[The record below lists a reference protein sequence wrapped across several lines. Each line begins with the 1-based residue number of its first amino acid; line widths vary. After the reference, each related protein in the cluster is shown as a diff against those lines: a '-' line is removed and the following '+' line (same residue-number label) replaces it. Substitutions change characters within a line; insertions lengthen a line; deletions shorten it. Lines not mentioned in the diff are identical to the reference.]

1 MHLALVGTPN
11 SGKTALF
18 NALTGSRQKVANYPG
33 VTVERKEGSFVTPS
47 GRQVSVV
54 DLPGTYSLRGRS
66 PDEEITRD
74 VVLGRTKGEAMPDLV
89 LCVADS
95 TNLRLTIRLV
105 LELKSTGRPLAL
117 VLNMFDI
124 ATRRGV
130 TVDVP
135 RLSEALGVP
144 VVTSIA
150 VRKGG
155 TADLLRL
162 TDEIA
167 GASATPHRQNLWE
180 PLTVSQLRATQR
192 EADRIIAATVSL
204 PARPDTWTAR
214 IDAVVL
220 HPVAGLAILMLL
232 LFVMFQA
239 VFAWAQPLMEL
250 LSSAF
255 EALGQFVHDT
265 LPAGLLQ
272 SFLQNGVIS
281 GVGSVIVFL
290 PQIIIIFLFILLL
303 EDFGYMARAAF
314 LMDRIMG
321 GAGLHGRAF
330 IPLLSSFACAIPGI
344 MATRVIDNRRDRLT
358 TILIAPLM
366 TCSARIPVYT
376 LIISAFIP
384 AKMIWGW
391 VNLQGLV
398 MFGLYAAG
406 IVSALGDVVPD
417 QILHVARLRAGAV
430 HAGTA
435 RLQDA
440 AAEEHRDRHLHA
452 REYVPAARR
461 HHDLLDDGADLVS
474 GVVPG
479 SRLPAPTE
487 PAINYSL
494 AAMIGKAIAPL
505 LSPLGFN
512 WQIAVALI
520 PGMAARE
527 VAVAALGTVYA
538 IEGGK
543 EAADANRTGAGD
555 QMEPC
560 HRAVAARLV
569 HLRAAMR
576 FHAGGDPPRNRQLEV
591 DGGHLRL
598 HAGARLCREFCHL
611 QHRGGARRR
620 VAKGRHGTV
629 MGIENFRQLAGYNH
643 WANRRLYDAALKM
656 PDEHYRRPTGVFF
669 GSLHGTLNHL
679 LLTDRVWLKR
689 LTGEGEH
696 PARLNAIL
704 HEDLK
709 DLVRARMTEDAR
721 LIKVIGGYSA
731 ADLGNTVSYQTMS
744 GAPQQQPLRDILL
757 HLFNHQTHH
766 RGHAHACCSI
776 VTGTEPLSLD
786 LLLFQRGVP
795 APDLN

>member
-1 MHLALVGTPN
+1 MEAPLMHLALVGTPN
-11 SGKTALF
+11 SGKTSLF

-33 VTVERKEGSFVTPS
+33 VTVERKEGAFVTPK
-47 GRQVSVV
+47 GRQISLV

-74 VVLGRTKGEAMPDLV
+74 FVLGNAKGEALPDLV
-89 LCVADS
+89 LCVADA
-95 TNLRLTIRLV
+95 TNLRLTIRLL

-124 ATRRGV
+124 AARRGV

-162 TDEIA
+162 TDEILA
-167 GASATPHRQNLWE
+167 QAQSPLRQNLWR
-180 PLTVSQLRATQR
+180 PLTVAELRATQR
-192 EADRIIAATVSL
+192 EADRILATTVSL
-204 PARPDTWTAR
+204 PARPDTWTGR

-220 HPVAGLAILMLL
+220 HPVGGLLILFLI

-239 VFAWAQPLMEL
+239 VFAWAQPLMDL
-250 LSSAF
+250 LSAAF
-255 EALGQFVHDT
+255 DALGQLVHDT
-265 LPAGLLQ
+265 LPSGLLQ

-281 GVGSVIVFL
+281 GVGSVVVFL

-384 AKMIWGW
+384 PKLIWGW
-391 VNLQGLV
+391 INLQGMV
-398 MFGLYAAG
+398 MFGLYATG
-406 IVSALGDVVPD
+406 IASALGVSFLIKFFMLRDYAPAPFMLELPD
-417 QILHVARLRAGAV
+417 YKMPRARSIAIGVYNRAKMFLQRAGTTIFSMMVLIWFLASFPQAPV
-430 HAGTA
+430 G
-435 RLQDA
+435 
-440 AAEEHRDRHLHA
+440 AE
-452 REYVPAARR
+452 
-461 HHDLLDDGADLVS
+461 G
-474 GVVPG
+474 
-479 SRLPAPTE
+479 

-494 AAMIGKAIAPL
+494 AAIIGKAIAPL
-505 LSPLGFN
+505 LAPLGFN

-543 EAADANRTGAGD
+543 EAAEQIGQVLATKWSLATALSLLAWYIFAPQCASTLAVIRRETGSWKWMAVTFGYMFALAYAASLATYNIAVALGAG
-555 QMEPC
+555 
-560 HRAVAARLV
+560 
-569 HLRAAMR
+569 
-576 FHAGGDPPRNRQLEV
+576 
-591 DGGHLRL
+591 
-598 HAGARLCREFCHL
+598 
-611 QHRGGARRR
+611 
-620 VAKGRHGTV
+620 
-629 MGIENFRQLAGYNH
+629 
-643 WANRRLYDAALKM
+643 
-656 PDEHYRRPTGVFF
+656 
-669 GSLHGTLNHL
+669 
-679 LLTDRVWLKR
+679 
-689 LTGEGEH
+689 
-696 PARLNAIL
+696 
-704 HEDLK
+704 
-709 DLVRARMTEDAR
+709 
-721 LIKVIGGYSA
+721 
-731 ADLGNTVSYQTMS
+731 
-744 GAPQQQPLRDILL
+744 
-757 HLFNHQTHH
+757 
-766 RGHAHACCSI
+766 
-776 VTGTEPLSLD
+776 
-786 LLLFQRGVP
+786 
-795 APDLN
+795 

>member
-1 MHLALVGTPN
+1 MEAPLFHLALVGTPN

-33 VTVERKEGSFVTPS
+33 VTVERKQGGFVMPS

-74 VVLGRTKGEAMPDLV
+74 VVLGRVAGEVPPDLV

-105 LELKSTGRPLAL
+105 LELKRVGRPLML

-130 TVDVP
+130 SVDVAK
-135 RLSEALGVP
+135 LSELLGVP

-155 TADLLRL
+155 TADLLQR
-162 TDEIA
+162 TDELAKSLIPADAGFARSEWIA
-167 GASATPHRQNLWE
+167 PTAAE
-180 PLTVSQLRATQR
+180 LRATQR

-204 PARPDTWTAR
+204 PARPDTWTGR
-214 IDAVVL
+214 IDSVVL
-220 HPVAGLAILMLL
+220 HPVGGLVVLAVV

-250 LSSAF
+250 LSSGF
-255 EALGQFVHDT
+255 DALGGLVRDT

-321 GAGLHGRAF
+321 GVGLHGRAF

-358 TILIAPLM
+358 TILTAPLM

-384 AKMIWGW
+384 PKQVLGFMD
-391 VNLQGLV
+391 LRGLV

-406 IVSALGDVVPD
+406 IISALGVSFLIKFFMWRDDAPAPFMLELPD
-417 QILHVARLRAGAV
+417 YKLPRLKSVLIGIYTRAKMFLQRAGTTIFSMMILIWFLASFP
-430 HAGTA
+430 
-435 RLQDA
+435 QPP
-440 AAEEHRDRHLHA
+440 E
-452 REYVPAARR
+452 
-461 HHDLLDDGADLVS
+461 GA
-474 GVVPG
+474 
-479 SRLPAPTE
+479 TE
-487 PAINYSL
+487 PAINYSI
-494 AAMIGKAIAPL
+494 AAWIGHHLEPL
-505 LSPLGFN
+505 LAPVGFN

-543 EAADANRTGAGD
+543 EAATQIGLVLADKWTLATALSLLAWYIFAPQCASTLAVIRRETGSWKWMAVTFTYMLTLAYLASLLTYNIAFAFGAG
-555 QMEPC
+555 
-560 HRAVAARLV
+560 
-569 HLRAAMR
+569 
-576 FHAGGDPPRNRQLEV
+576 
-591 DGGHLRL
+591 
-598 HAGARLCREFCHL
+598 
-611 QHRGGARRR
+611 
-620 VAKGRHGTV
+620 
-629 MGIENFRQLAGYNH
+629 
-643 WANRRLYDAALKM
+643 
-656 PDEHYRRPTGVFF
+656 
-669 GSLHGTLNHL
+669 
-679 LLTDRVWLKR
+679 
-689 LTGEGEH
+689 
-696 PARLNAIL
+696 
-704 HEDLK
+704 
-709 DLVRARMTEDAR
+709 
-721 LIKVIGGYSA
+721 
-731 ADLGNTVSYQTMS
+731 
-744 GAPQQQPLRDILL
+744 
-757 HLFNHQTHH
+757 
-766 RGHAHACCSI
+766 
-776 VTGTEPLSLD
+776 
-786 LLLFQRGVP
+786 
-795 APDLN
+795 

>member
-1 MHLALVGTPN
+1 MEAPLLHLALVGTPN
-11 SGKTALF
+11 SGKTSLF

-33 VTVERKEGSFVTPS
+33 VTVERKEGFFVTPA

-74 VVLGRTKGEAMPDLV
+74 MVLGRTSGEAVPDLI
-89 LCVADS
+89 LCVADA
-95 TNLRLTIRLV
+95 TNLRLTIRLL
-105 LELKSTGRPLAL
+105 LELKNTGRPMML

-124 ATRRGV
+124 AARRGV
-130 TVDVP
+130 SVDVP
-135 RLSEALGVP
+135 KLSEALGVP

-155 TADLLRL
+155 IAELLRR

-167 GASATPHRQNLWE
+167 AQEQPPVGPNRWQ
-180 PLTVSQLRATQR
+180 PLTASELRATQR
-192 EADRIIAATVSL
+192 EADRIIASAVSL
-204 PARPDTWTAR
+204 PAKPDTWTAR

-220 HPVAGLAILMLL
+220 HPVAGLFILALI
-232 LFVMFQA
+232 LFLMFQA

-255 EALGQFVHDT
+255 DALGQFVHDT
-265 LPAGLLQ
+265 LPEGLLQ

-384 AKMIWGW
+384 DRDVWGW
-391 VNLQGLV
+391 FNLRGLV
-398 MFGLYAAG
+398 LFGLYAAG
-406 IVSALGDVVPD
+406 ITSALGVSFLVKFFMLRDYAPAPFMLELPD
-417 QILHVARLRAGAV
+417 YKLPRLKSIAIGVYTRAKMFLQRAGTTIFSMMVLIWFLASFP
-430 HAGTA
+430 T
-435 RLQDA
+435 
-440 AAEEHRDRHLHA
+440 
-452 REYVPAARR
+452 
-461 HHDLLDDGADLVS
+461 
-474 GVVPG
+474 
-479 SRLPAPTE
+479 APTGAQD
-487 PAINYSL
+487 PAIDYSL
-494 AAMIGKAIAPL
+494 AAIIGKAIEPL
-505 LSPLGFN
+505 LAPLGFN

-543 EAADANRTGAGD
+543 EAADQIGHVLATKWSLATALSLLVWYIFAPQCASTLAVIRRETGGWRWMAVTFFYMLTLAYLASFATYNIAVALGAG
-555 QMEPC
+555 
-560 HRAVAARLV
+560 
-569 HLRAAMR
+569 
-576 FHAGGDPPRNRQLEV
+576 
-591 DGGHLRL
+591 
-598 HAGARLCREFCHL
+598 
-611 QHRGGARRR
+611 
-620 VAKGRHGTV
+620 
-629 MGIENFRQLAGYNH
+629 
-643 WANRRLYDAALKM
+643 
-656 PDEHYRRPTGVFF
+656 
-669 GSLHGTLNHL
+669 
-679 LLTDRVWLKR
+679 
-689 LTGEGEH
+689 
-696 PARLNAIL
+696 
-704 HEDLK
+704 
-709 DLVRARMTEDAR
+709 
-721 LIKVIGGYSA
+721 
-731 ADLGNTVSYQTMS
+731 
-744 GAPQQQPLRDILL
+744 
-757 HLFNHQTHH
+757 
-766 RGHAHACCSI
+766 
-776 VTGTEPLSLD
+776 
-786 LLLFQRGVP
+786 
-795 APDLN
+795 

>member
-1 MHLALVGTPN
+1 MEAPLTHLALVGTPN
-11 SGKTALF
+11 SGKTSLF

-47 GRQVSVV
+47 GRQVSLV

-74 VVLGRTKGEAMPDLV
+74 MVLGRTPGEALPDLV
-89 LCVADS
+89 LCVANS

-105 LELKSTGRPLAL
+105 LELKSTGRPLML

-135 RLSEALGVP
+135 LLSETLGVP

-155 TADLLRL
+155 TAELLRR
-162 TDEIA
+162 TDEIIA
-167 GASATPHRQNLWE
+167 AEAPHAVQPNSWQ
-180 PLTVSQLRATQR
+180 PLTVAQLRATQR
-192 EADRIIAATVSL
+192 EADRIIAATISL
-204 PARPDTWTAR
+204 PTRPDTWTAR

-220 HPVAGLAILMLL
+220 HPVAGLAILALI

-239 VFAWAQPLMEL
+239 VFAWAAPLMEL
-250 LSSAF
+250 LASTFA
-255 EALGQFVHDT
+255 ALGQLVHDT
-265 LPAGLLQ
+265 MPAGLLQ

-384 AKMIWGW
+384 AKQVWGF
-391 VNLQGLV
+391 VSLQGLV

-406 IVSALGDVVPD
+406 IASALGMSFLIKFFMLRDYAPAPFMLELPD
-417 QILHVARLRAGAV
+417 YKMPRPRSIAIGIYTRAMMFLQRAGTTIFSMMVLIWFLASFP
-430 HAGTA
+430 
-435 RLQDA
+435 Q
-440 AAEEHRDRHLHA
+440 
-452 REYVPAARR
+452 PP
-461 HHDLLDDGADLVS
+461 DGATD
-474 GVVPG
+474 
-479 SRLPAPTE
+479 

-494 AAMIGKAIAPL
+494 AAMIGKALEPL
-505 LSPLGFN
+505 LAPVGFN

-543 EAADANRTGAGD
+543 EAAEEIGQVLATKWSLATALSLLAWFIFAPQCASTLAVIRRETGSWTWMCD
-555 QMEPC
+555 
-560 HRAVAARLV
+560 
-569 HLRAAMR
+569 
-576 FHAGGDPPRNRQLEV
+576 
-591 DGGHLRL
+591 HLRL
-598 HAGARLCREFCHL
+598 HVRAGLCGELCDI
-611 QHRGGARRR
+611 QRRR
-620 VAKGRHGTV
+620 SPWGRLS
-629 MGIENFRQLAGYNH
+629 FRISMRQVDAGPLA
-643 WANRRLYDAALKM
+643 RK
-656 PDEHYRRPTGVFF
+656 PP
-669 GSLHGTLNHL
+669 SL
-679 LLTDRVWLKR
+679 
-689 LTGEGEH
+689 
-696 PARLNAIL
+696 
-704 HEDLK
+704 
-709 DLVRARMTEDAR
+709 
-721 LIKVIGGYSA
+721 
-731 ADLGNTVSYQTMS
+731 
-744 GAPQQQPLRDILL
+744 
-757 HLFNHQTHH
+757 
-766 RGHAHACCSI
+766 
-776 VTGTEPLSLD
+776 
-786 LLLFQRGVP
+786 
-795 APDLN
+795 

>member
-1 MHLALVGTPN
+1 MEFPLMHLALVGTPN

-33 VTVERKEGSFVTPS
+33 VTVERKEGSFVTPL
-47 GRQVSVV
+47 GRQVSLI

-74 VVLGRTKGEAMPDLV
+74 VVLGRTKGEALPDLV

-105 LELKSTGRPLAL
+105 LELKNTGRPLAL

-130 TVDVP
+130 SVDVP
-135 RLSEALGVP
+135 RLSEALGIP

-162 TDEIA
+162 TDDILTQA
-167 GASATPHRQNLWE
+167 PSPPRQNLWE

-192 EADRIIAATVSL
+192 EADRIISTTVSL

-220 HPVAGLAILMLL
+220 HPLAGLAILMLI

-239 VFAWAQPLMEL
+239 VFAWAQPLMQL

-255 EALGQFVHDT
+255 EAAGQWVHDT

-290 PQIIIIFLFILLL
+290 PQIVIIFLFILLL

-384 AKMIWGW
+384 PKLMWGW

-398 MFGLYAAG
+398 MFGLYAVG
-406 IVSALGDVVPD
+406 IVSALGVSFLIKFLMLRDYAPAPFMLELPD
-417 QILHVARLRAGAV
+417 YKMPRAKSIVIGVYTRAKMFLQRAGTTIFSMMVLIWFLASFPSAP
-430 HAGTA
+430 AGA
-435 RLQDA
+435 L
-440 AAEEHRDRHLHA
+440 
-452 REYVPAARR
+452 
-461 HHDLLDDGADLVS
+461 
-474 GVVPG
+474 
-479 SRLPAPTE
+479 E

-505 LSPLGFN
+505 LAPLGFN

-543 EAADANRTGAGD
+543 EAAAQIGQVLATKWSLATALSLLAWYIFAPQCASTLAVIRRETGSWKWMAVTFGYMLALAYAASLATYNIAVALGAG
-555 QMEPC
+555 
-560 HRAVAARLV
+560 
-569 HLRAAMR
+569 
-576 FHAGGDPPRNRQLEV
+576 
-591 DGGHLRL
+591 
-598 HAGARLCREFCHL
+598 
-611 QHRGGARRR
+611 
-620 VAKGRHGTV
+620 
-629 MGIENFRQLAGYNH
+629 
-643 WANRRLYDAALKM
+643 
-656 PDEHYRRPTGVFF
+656 
-669 GSLHGTLNHL
+669 
-679 LLTDRVWLKR
+679 
-689 LTGEGEH
+689 
-696 PARLNAIL
+696 
-704 HEDLK
+704 
-709 DLVRARMTEDAR
+709 
-721 LIKVIGGYSA
+721 
-731 ADLGNTVSYQTMS
+731 
-744 GAPQQQPLRDILL
+744 
-757 HLFNHQTHH
+757 
-766 RGHAHACCSI
+766 
-776 VTGTEPLSLD
+776 
-786 LLLFQRGVP
+786 
-795 APDLN
+795 

>member
-1 MHLALVGTPN
+1 MEAPQMHLALVGTPN

-33 VTVERKEGSFVTPS
+33 VTVERKEGAFVTPM
-47 GRQVSVV
+47 GRQVSLV

-74 VVLGRTKGEAMPDLV
+74 IVLGRTKGEALPDLV

-95 TNLRLTIRLV
+95 TNLRLTIRLL
-105 LELKSTGRPLAL
+105 LELKSTGRPIAL

-130 TVDVP
+130 TVDVAKF
-135 RLSEALGVP
+135 SEALGVP

-162 TDEIA
+162 TDELLA
-167 GASATPHRQNLWE
+167 QAPAKPRENLWQ
-180 PLTVSQLRATQR
+180 PLTVSELRSTQR
-192 EADRIIAATVSL
+192 EADRIIAASVSL
-204 PARPDTWTAR
+204 PSRPDTWTAR

-220 HPVAGLAILMLL
+220 HPLAGLLILLAI

-239 VFAWAQPLMEL
+239 VFAWAQPLMQL
-250 LSSAF
+250 LSAGF
-255 EALGQFVHDT
+255 DALGGFVHDT

-272 SFLQNGVIS
+272 SFLQNGAIS

-384 AKMIWGW
+384 DTQVWGW
-391 VNLQGLV
+391 ANLRGLV

-406 IVSALGDVVPD
+406 ILSALGVSFLIKFFMLRDYAPAPFMLELPD
-417 QILHVARLRAGAV
+417 YKMPRPKSIAIGIYTRALMFLQRAGTTIFSMMVLIWFLASFPQPP
-430 HAGTA
+430 AG
-435 RLQDA
+435 
-440 AAEEHRDRHLHA
+440 AE
-452 REYVPAARR
+452 
-461 HHDLLDDGADLVS
+461 G
-474 GVVPG
+474 
-479 SRLPAPTE
+479 

-494 AAMIGKAIAPL
+494 AAMIGKAVAPL
-505 LSPLGFN
+505 LAPVGFN

-543 EAADANRTGAGD
+543 EAAEQIG
-555 QMEPC
+555 Q
-560 HRAVAARLV
+560 V
-569 HLRAAMR
+569 
-576 FHAGGDPPRNRQLEV
+576 
-591 DGGHLRL
+591 
-598 HAGARLCREFCHL
+598 
-611 QHRGGARRR
+611 
-620 VAKGRHGTV
+620 
-629 MGIENFRQLAGYNH
+629 LASK
-643 WANRRLYDAALKM
+643 WSLATAL
-656 PDEHYRRPTGVFF
+656 
-669 GSLHGTLNHL
+669 SLLA
-679 LLTDRVWLKR
+679 WY
-689 LTGEGEH
+689 
-696 PARLNAIL
+696 IF
-704 HEDLK
+704 
-709 DLVRARMTEDAR
+709 
-721 LIKVIGGYSA
+721 
-731 ADLGNTVSYQTMS
+731 
-744 GAPQQQPLRDILL
+744 APQCASTLAVIKRETGGSKWMVATFAYMLAL
-757 HLFNHQTHH
+757 AYLASLATFNLAAQF
-766 RGHAHACCSI
+766 GL
-776 VTGTEPLSLD
+776 G
-786 LLLFQRGVP
+786 
-795 APDLN
+795 

>member
-1 MHLALVGTPN
+1 MEAPLMHLALVGTPN
-11 SGKTALF
+11 SGKTSLF

-33 VTVERKEGSFVTPS
+33 VTVERKEGFFVTPL
-47 GRQVSVV
+47 GRQASLV

-74 VVLGRTKGEAMPDLV
+74 FVLGRAAGEAPPDLI

-95 TNLRLTIRLV
+95 TSLRLTIRLL
-105 LELKSTGRPLAL
+105 LELKQTGRPLML

-130 TVDVP
+130 TVDAP
-135 RLSEALGVP
+135 RMSEMLGVP

-150 VRKGG
+150 VRKSGI
-155 TADLLRL
+155 AELLRK

-167 GASATPHRQNLWE
+167 VQPQALLQQNLWQ
-180 PLTVSQLRATQR
+180 PLSVAELRATQR
-192 EADRIIAATVSL
+192 EADRIIGATVSL
-204 PARPDTWTAR
+204 PTRPDTWTAR

-220 HPVAGLAILMLL
+220 HPVVGLVILALV

-250 LSSAF
+250 LSDAF
-255 EALGQFVHDT
+255 SALGQFVHET

-272 SFLQNGVIS
+272 SFLQNGAIS

-384 AKMIWGW
+384 DEQVWGW
-391 VNLQGLV
+391 VNLRGLV

-406 IVSALGDVVPD
+406 IGSALAVSFLIKFFMLRDYAPAPFMLELPD
-417 QILHVARLRAGAV
+417 YKLPRLNSIAIGVYTRAKMFLQRAGTTIFSMMVLIWFLASFPQPP
-430 HAGTA
+430 AG
-435 RLQDA
+435 
-440 AAEEHRDRHLHA
+440 AE
-452 REYVPAARR
+452 
-461 HHDLLDDGADLVS
+461 G
-474 GVVPG
+474 
-479 SRLPAPTE
+479 

-494 AAMIGKAIAPL
+494 AAIIGHALAPL
-505 LSPLGFN
+505 FAPLGFN
-512 WQIAVALI
+512 WQIVVALI

-543 EAADANRTGAGD
+543 EAADQIGQVLATKWSMATALSLLAWYIFAPQCASTLAVIRRETGGTKWMAITFLYMFVLAYAASLVTYNVAVALGAG
-555 QMEPC
+555 
-560 HRAVAARLV
+560 
-569 HLRAAMR
+569 
-576 FHAGGDPPRNRQLEV
+576 
-591 DGGHLRL
+591 
-598 HAGARLCREFCHL
+598 
-611 QHRGGARRR
+611 
-620 VAKGRHGTV
+620 
-629 MGIENFRQLAGYNH
+629 
-643 WANRRLYDAALKM
+643 
-656 PDEHYRRPTGVFF
+656 
-669 GSLHGTLNHL
+669 
-679 LLTDRVWLKR
+679 
-689 LTGEGEH
+689 
-696 PARLNAIL
+696 
-704 HEDLK
+704 
-709 DLVRARMTEDAR
+709 
-721 LIKVIGGYSA
+721 
-731 ADLGNTVSYQTMS
+731 
-744 GAPQQQPLRDILL
+744 
-757 HLFNHQTHH
+757 
-766 RGHAHACCSI
+766 
-776 VTGTEPLSLD
+776 
-786 LLLFQRGVP
+786 
-795 APDLN
+795 

>member
-11 SGKTALF
+11 SGKTSLF

-33 VTVERKEGSFVTPS
+33 VTVERKEGFFVTPL
-47 GRQVSVV
+47 GRQASLV

-74 VVLGRTKGEAMPDLV
+74 FVLGRAAGESPPDLV

-95 TNLRLTIRLV
+95 TNLRLTIRLL
-105 LELKSTGRPLAL
+105 LELKQTGRPLML

-130 TVDVP
+130 SVDAP
-135 RLSEALGVP
+135 RMSEMLGVP

-150 VRKGG
+150 VRKSG
-155 TADLLRL
+155 TAELLRK

-167 GASATPHRQNLWE
+167 PQTQASPQPNLWQ
-180 PLTVSQLRATQR
+180 PLSVAELRATQR

-204 PARPDTWTAR
+204 PAKPDTWTAR

-220 HPVAGLAILMLL
+220 HPVAGLAILALV

-250 LSSAF
+250 LSVSF
-255 EALGQFVHDT
+255 TALGQFVHET

-303 EDFGYMARAAF
+303 EDFGYMSRAAF

-376 LIISAFIP
+376 LLISAFIP
-384 AKMIWGW
+384 DEPVWGW
-391 VNLQGLV
+391 INLRGLV

-406 IVSALGDVVPD
+406 IGSALGVSFLIKFFMLRDYAPAPFMLELPD
-417 QILHVARLRAGAV
+417 YKLPRLKSIAIGVYTRAKMFLQRAGTTIFSMMVLIWFLASFPQPP
-430 HAGTA
+430 AGAT
-435 RLQDA
+435 D
-440 AAEEHRDRHLHA
+440 
-452 REYVPAARR
+452 
-461 HHDLLDDGADLVS
+461 
-474 GVVPG
+474 
-479 SRLPAPTE
+479 

-494 AAMIGKAIAPL
+494 AAIIGHALAPL
-505 LSPLGFN
+505 FAPLGFN
-512 WQIAVALI
+512 WQIVVALI

-543 EAADANRTGAGD
+543 EAADQIGQVLATKWSLATALSLLAWYIFAPQCASTLAVIRRETGGSKWMVITFAYMFVLAYAASLVTYNVAAALGAG
-555 QMEPC
+555 
-560 HRAVAARLV
+560 
-569 HLRAAMR
+569 
-576 FHAGGDPPRNRQLEV
+576 
-591 DGGHLRL
+591 
-598 HAGARLCREFCHL
+598 
-611 QHRGGARRR
+611 
-620 VAKGRHGTV
+620 
-629 MGIENFRQLAGYNH
+629 
-643 WANRRLYDAALKM
+643 
-656 PDEHYRRPTGVFF
+656 
-669 GSLHGTLNHL
+669 
-679 LLTDRVWLKR
+679 
-689 LTGEGEH
+689 
-696 PARLNAIL
+696 
-704 HEDLK
+704 
-709 DLVRARMTEDAR
+709 
-721 LIKVIGGYSA
+721 
-731 ADLGNTVSYQTMS
+731 
-744 GAPQQQPLRDILL
+744 
-757 HLFNHQTHH
+757 
-766 RGHAHACCSI
+766 
-776 VTGTEPLSLD
+776 
-786 LLLFQRGVP
+786 
-795 APDLN
+795 

>member
-1 MHLALVGTPN
+1 METPLVHLALVGTPN
-11 SGKTALF
+11 SGKTSLF

-33 VTVERKEGSFVTPS
+33 VTVERKEGSFVTPK
-47 GRQVSVV
+47 GRQVSLI

-74 VVLGRTKGEAMPDLV
+74 TVLGRAKGEAVPDLV

-95 TNLRLTIRLV
+95 TNLRLTIRLL

-130 TVDVP
+130 SVDVP

-155 TADLLRL
+155 TVDLLRL
-162 TDEIA
+162 TDEILA
-167 GASATPHRQNLWE
+167 QTPTSDRQNLWQ
-180 PLTVSQLRATQR
+180 PLSVAELRATQR
-192 EADRIIAATVSL
+192 EADRIIGATVSL
-204 PARPDTWTAR
+204 PSRPDTWTAR

-220 HPVAGLAILMLL
+220 HPIGGLLILFAI

-250 LSSAF
+250 LSAAF
-255 EALGQFVHDT
+255 DAAGQLVHDT

-384 AKMIWGW
+384 AKLIGGW
-391 VNLQGLV
+391 INLQGLV

-406 IVSALGDVVPD
+406 IASALGMSFLIKFMMWRDYAPAPFMLELPD
-417 QILHVARLRAGAV
+417 YKMPRVRSIAIGVYTRAKMFLQRAGTTIFAMMV
-430 HAGTA
+430 LIWFLASFPQPPAG
-435 RLQDA
+435 
-440 AAEEHRDRHLHA
+440 AE
-452 REYVPAARR
+452 
-461 HHDLLDDGADLVS
+461 G
-474 GVVPG
+474 
-479 SRLPAPTE
+479 

-494 AAMIGKAIAPL
+494 AAMLGKAIAPL
-505 LSPLGFN
+505 LAPVGFN

-543 EAADANRTGAGD
+543 EAAEQIGQVLSSKWSLATALSLLAWYIFAPQCASTLAVIRRETGGMKWMVITFAYMLALAYVSSLATYHIAVACGAG
-555 QMEPC
+555 
-560 HRAVAARLV
+560 
-569 HLRAAMR
+569 
-576 FHAGGDPPRNRQLEV
+576 
-591 DGGHLRL
+591 
-598 HAGARLCREFCHL
+598 
-611 QHRGGARRR
+611 
-620 VAKGRHGTV
+620 
-629 MGIENFRQLAGYNH
+629 
-643 WANRRLYDAALKM
+643 
-656 PDEHYRRPTGVFF
+656 
-669 GSLHGTLNHL
+669 
-679 LLTDRVWLKR
+679 
-689 LTGEGEH
+689 
-696 PARLNAIL
+696 
-704 HEDLK
+704 
-709 DLVRARMTEDAR
+709 
-721 LIKVIGGYSA
+721 
-731 ADLGNTVSYQTMS
+731 
-744 GAPQQQPLRDILL
+744 
-757 HLFNHQTHH
+757 
-766 RGHAHACCSI
+766 
-776 VTGTEPLSLD
+776 
-786 LLLFQRGVP
+786 
-795 APDLN
+795 

>member
-11 SGKTALF
+11 SGKTSLF

-33 VTVERKEGSFVTPS
+33 VTVERKEGFFVTPL
-47 GRQVSVV
+47 GRQASIV

-74 VVLGRTKGEAMPDLV
+74 FVLGRAAGEKPPDLV

-95 TNLRLTIRLV
+95 TNLRLTIRLL
-105 LELKSTGRPLAL
+105 LELKQTGRPLML

-130 TVDVP
+130 TVDAA
-135 RLSEALGVP
+135 RMSEMLGVP

-150 VRKGG
+150 VRKSGI
-155 TADLLRL
+155 AELLRK

-167 GASATPHRQNLWE
+167 VQAEPAVRENLWK
-180 PLTVSQLRATQR
+180 PLSVADLRATQR
-192 EADRIIAATVSL
+192 EADRIIGETVSL
-204 PARPDTWTAR
+204 PAKPDTWTAR

-220 HPVAGLAILMLL
+220 HPVAGLLILGLV

-250 LSSAF
+250 LSDGFA
-255 EALGQFVHDT
+255 ALGQLVHDT

-272 SFLQNGVIS
+272 SFLQNGAIS

-384 AKMIWGW
+384 DEQVWGW
-391 VNLQGLV
+391 INLRGLV

-406 IVSALGDVVPD
+406 IGSALLVSFLIKFFMLRDYAPAPFMLELPD
-417 QILHVARLRAGAV
+417 YKLPRLKSIAIGIYTRAKMFLVRAGTTIFSMMVLIWFLASFPQPP
-430 HAGTA
+430 AG
-435 RLQDA
+435 
-440 AAEEHRDRHLHA
+440 AE
-452 REYVPAARR
+452 
-461 HHDLLDDGADLVS
+461 G
-474 GVVPG
+474 
-479 SRLPAPTE
+479 

-494 AAMIGKAIAPL
+494 AAMIGHALAPVFA
-505 LSPLGFN
+505 PLGFN
-512 WQIAVALI
+512 WQIVVALI

-543 EAADANRTGAGD
+543 EAADQIGQVLATKWSLATALSLLAWYIFAPQCASTLAVIRRETGGTKWMVVTFLYMFVLAYAASLVTYNVAVAFGAG
-555 QMEPC
+555 
-560 HRAVAARLV
+560 
-569 HLRAAMR
+569 
-576 FHAGGDPPRNRQLEV
+576 
-591 DGGHLRL
+591 
-598 HAGARLCREFCHL
+598 
-611 QHRGGARRR
+611 
-620 VAKGRHGTV
+620 
-629 MGIENFRQLAGYNH
+629 
-643 WANRRLYDAALKM
+643 
-656 PDEHYRRPTGVFF
+656 
-669 GSLHGTLNHL
+669 
-679 LLTDRVWLKR
+679 
-689 LTGEGEH
+689 
-696 PARLNAIL
+696 
-704 HEDLK
+704 
-709 DLVRARMTEDAR
+709 
-721 LIKVIGGYSA
+721 
-731 ADLGNTVSYQTMS
+731 
-744 GAPQQQPLRDILL
+744 
-757 HLFNHQTHH
+757 
-766 RGHAHACCSI
+766 
-776 VTGTEPLSLD
+776 
-786 LLLFQRGVP
+786 
-795 APDLN
+795 

>member
-1 MHLALVGTPN
+1 MEAPLMHLALVGTPN

-33 VTVERKEGSFVTPS
+33 VTVERKEGSLVPPL

-74 VVLGRTKGEAMPDLV
+74 MVLGRTPGEALPDLV

-105 LELKSTGRPLAL
+105 LELKSTGRPLML

-124 ATRRGV
+124 AKRRGV
-130 TVDVP
+130 TVDVAK
-135 RLSEALGVP
+135 LSEALGVP

-155 TADLLRL
+155 TAELLRL

-167 GASATPHRQNLWE
+167 GREQPEVRQNLWR
-180 PLTVSQLRATQR
+180 PLSASELRTTQR
-192 EADRIIAATVSL
+192 EADRIIAACVSL
-204 PARPDTWTAR
+204 PARPDTWTAK
-214 IDAVVL
+214 IDAIVL
-220 HPVAGLAILMLL
+220 HPVAGLLVLLAI

-255 EALGQFVHDT
+255 DALGQFVHDA

-330 IPLLSSFACAIPGI
+330 IPLLSSVACAIPGI

-376 LIISAFIP
+376 LIISAFVP
-384 AKMIWGW
+384 AGEVWGW
-391 VNLQGLV
+391 VNLRGLV

-406 IVSALGDVVPD
+406 IISALAVSFVAKFVMWRDYAQAPFMLELPD
-417 QILHVARLRAGAV
+417 YKLPWLKSIAIGVYTRAKMFLQRAGTTIFSMMVLIWFLASFPQPP
-430 HAGTA
+430 AGVE
-435 RLQDA
+435 D
-440 AAEEHRDRHLHA
+440 
-452 REYVPAARR
+452 
-461 HHDLLDDGADLVS
+461 
-474 GVVPG
+474 
-479 SRLPAPTE
+479 

-494 AAMIGKAIAPL
+494 AAMIGNAVAPL
-505 LSPLGFN
+505 LAPVGFN

-543 EAADANRTGAGD
+543 EAAAQIGHVLATKWSLATALSLLAWYISPPQCASTLAVIRRETGSWKWMAVTFIY
-555 QMEPC
+555 MLTLAYLASLATYNI
-560 HRAVAARLV
+560 AVAA
-569 HLRAAMR
+569 
-576 FHAGGDPPRNRQLEV
+576 G
-591 DGGHLRL
+591 
-598 HAGARLCREFCHL
+598 
-611 QHRGGARRR
+611 
-620 VAKGRHGTV
+620 
-629 MGIENFRQLAGYNH
+629 
-643 WANRRLYDAALKM
+643 
-656 PDEHYRRPTGVFF
+656 
-669 GSLHGTLNHL
+669 
-679 LLTDRVWLKR
+679 
-689 LTGEGEH
+689 
-696 PARLNAIL
+696 
-704 HEDLK
+704 
-709 DLVRARMTEDAR
+709 
-721 LIKVIGGYSA
+721 
-731 ADLGNTVSYQTMS
+731 LG
-744 GAPQQQPLRDILL
+744 
-757 HLFNHQTHH
+757 
-766 RGHAHACCSI
+766 
-776 VTGTEPLSLD
+776 
-786 LLLFQRGVP
+786 
-795 APDLN
+795 

>member
-1 MHLALVGTPN
+1 MELPLLHLALVGTPN
-11 SGKTALF
+11 SGKTSLF

-33 VTVERKEGSFVTPS
+33 VTVERKEGFFVTPQ

-74 VVLGRTKGEAMPDLV
+74 FVLGKASGETVPDLV

-95 TNLRLTIRLV
+95 TNLRLTIRLL
-105 LELKSTGRPLAL
+105 LELKRTGRPMIL

-124 ATRRGV
+124 ASRRGIS
-130 TVDVP
+130 VDVE
-135 RLSEALGVP
+135 RLAKELGVP

-155 TADLLRL
+155 TADLLTL
-162 TDEIA
+162 TDEV
-167 GASATPHRQNLWE
+167 SAKLAAE
-180 PLTVSQLRATQR
+180 PAENSWRALSVAELRATQR
-192 EADRIIAATVSL
+192 EADRIISDCVSL
-204 PARPDTWTAR
+204 PASPDTWTAR

-220 HPVAGLAILMLL
+220 HPVGGLVVLALI

-250 LSSAF
+250 LQSGF
-255 EALGQFVHDT
+255 DALGDFVHAT
-265 LPAGLLQ
+265 LPGGLLQ

-344 MATRVIDNRRDRLT
+344 MATRVIDNKRDRLT

-384 AKMIWGW
+384 AKDVWGFI
-391 VNLQGLV
+391 NLQGLV

-406 IVSALGDVVPD
+406 IVSALAVSFLIKFFMLRDYAPAPFMLELPD
-417 QILHVARLRAGAV
+417 YKMPRAKSIALGVYTRAKMFLHRAGTTIFSMMVLIWFLASFPQPP
-430 HAGTA
+430 AGA
-435 RLQDA
+435 
-440 AAEEHRDRHLHA
+440 
-452 REYVPAARR
+452 
-461 HHDLLDDGADLVS
+461 
-474 GVVPG
+474 
-479 SRLPAPTE
+479 TE
-487 PAINYSL
+487 PAIGFSL
-494 AAMIGKAIAPL
+494 AAMIGKAIEPL
-505 LSPLGFN
+505 LAPVGFN

-543 EAADANRTGAGD
+543 EAAEQIGQVLATKWSLATALAMLAWYIFAPQCASTLAVIRRETGSWGWMAATFAYMLVLAYAASLLTYNVAVALGAG
-555 QMEPC
+555 
-560 HRAVAARLV
+560 
-569 HLRAAMR
+569 
-576 FHAGGDPPRNRQLEV
+576 
-591 DGGHLRL
+591 
-598 HAGARLCREFCHL
+598 
-611 QHRGGARRR
+611 
-620 VAKGRHGTV
+620 
-629 MGIENFRQLAGYNH
+629 
-643 WANRRLYDAALKM
+643 
-656 PDEHYRRPTGVFF
+656 
-669 GSLHGTLNHL
+669 
-679 LLTDRVWLKR
+679 
-689 LTGEGEH
+689 
-696 PARLNAIL
+696 
-704 HEDLK
+704 
-709 DLVRARMTEDAR
+709 
-721 LIKVIGGYSA
+721 
-731 ADLGNTVSYQTMS
+731 
-744 GAPQQQPLRDILL
+744 
-757 HLFNHQTHH
+757 
-766 RGHAHACCSI
+766 
-776 VTGTEPLSLD
+776 
-786 LLLFQRGVP
+786 
-795 APDLN
+795 